1 MIAMLNETKNA
12 LEGFEEVWSRVSGGA
27 GDAPD
32 ESALLRGFITNAERA
47 SELYCLLARR
57 MSGCADALRRLA
69 MEERR
74 TRRCMEG
81 ELFLL
86 SGDSFCPRAGLPRGT
101 RLPERAEARVHRR
114 AGLRQG
120 LPRGRQGHRVPP
132 AADSVPAH
140 GPGGAVPRRVSARP
154 GDEVHIKSNR
164 RRGNWEKP
172 LDFAAVFHLLYT
184 GVN

>member
-1 MIAMLNETKNA
+1 MARVIAMLNETKNA

-86 SGDSFCPRAGLPRGT
+86 SGDSFCPAPACPVVHGCLSALRRAYIDELDSA
-101 RLPERAEARVHRR
+101 RAYREAAKATECPQRQTLYLRTARVEQCHAECLR
-114 AGLRQG
+114 ALVMR
-120 LPRGRQGHRVPP
+120 
-132 AADSVPAH
+132 S
-140 GPGGAVPRRVSARP
+140 
-154 GDEVHIKSNR
+154 I
-164 RRGNWEKP
+164 
-172 LDFAAVFHLLYT
+172 
-184 GVN
+184 